1 MRNIPEIKE
10 LVKVIHSVS
19 VFVKSHRLV
28 KAAYKHISQQVDPKG
43 INAFSLPS
51 YLIQL
56 C

>member
-1 MRNIPEIKE
+1 VRKIPKIKE

-19 VFVKSHRLV
+19 VFVKSHWLV
-28 KAAYKHISQQVDPKG
+28 KAAYKHISPQVHLKG
-43 INAFSLPS
+43 TNAFFVPL

>member
-1 MRNIPEIKE
+1 MRKIPEIKE
-10 LVKVIHSVS
+10 LVTVIHSVS

-28 KAAYKHISQQVDPKG
+28 KAAYKHISPQVDLKG
-43 INAFSLPS
+43 TNAFYVPV